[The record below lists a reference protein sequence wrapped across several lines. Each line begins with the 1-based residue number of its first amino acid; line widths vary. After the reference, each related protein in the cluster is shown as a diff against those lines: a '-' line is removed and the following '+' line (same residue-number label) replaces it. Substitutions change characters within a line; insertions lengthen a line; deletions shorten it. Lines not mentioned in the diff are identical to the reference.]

1 MNRNFAILGL
11 SEDATKEQVK
21 QAYDLRVRKYKSS
34 DYDDDPD
41 YVRRKLAEL
50 KSAYDAAYSAAGT
63 DRAYEN
69 YDERTYERSDYER
82 ETSSSDAYEPEVY
95 RPREYKP
102 EKYDHDRFERERDR
116 AARKGEDHRFKTP
129 DISKLRDKMDSLKS
143 TVSENIS
150 GLAEDIRESANRA
163 NEEAEAPP
171 AYRERT
177 SPNIRRLDD
186 SGSGRIIEPESEP
199 QPVSPPRL
207 DDSGYGGVIQTPTG
221 ADTPIYKSSGNSA
234 VKGGSAAG
242 VIIAILVGIIM
253 LFTSMCDDG
262 DDYSYYDDY
271 DDSSYSYEYIS
282 TGDERVYNTAI
293 DVNDLLYEQNSADS
307 YAPGVYSDD
316 DVKKEA
322 DKFAKNYLDMESLED
337 VTEYLY
343 NTYGEFATYIDDPY
357 EEQMTQILA
366 FYGFM
371 SESDAEGR
379 INPYTDKPI
388 TDFVKYLKYINKYYR
403 ENGLTEESDQ

>member
-21 QAYDLRVRKYKSS
+21 QAYELRAHKYKSS

-41 YVRRKLAEL
+41 YVRKKLDEL

-63 DRAYEN
+63 SRAYEN
-69 YDERTYERSDYER
+69 YDEETYERDDYER
-82 ETSSSDAYEPEVY
+82 KTPSSDAYEPEVY
-95 RPREYKP
+95 KPREYRP

-116 AARKGEDHRFKTP
+116 AARKGEDHRFRTP

-171 AYRERT
+171 VYRERT
-177 SPNIRRLDD
+177 SPHVRRLDD
-186 SGSGRIIEPESEP
+186 SGSGRVIEPESES

-221 ADTPIYKSSGNSA
+221 ADTPIYKSSGNSTM
-234 VKGGSAAG
+234 KGGSIAG
-242 VIIAILVGIIM
+242 TIIALLIAFVM
-253 LFTSMCDDG
+253 MFASMCDDG
-262 DDYSYYDDY
+262 PEYDDDDYSSLYV
-271 DDSSYSYEYIS
+271 YSYEYNNDSDQRI
-282 TGDERVYNTAI
+282 YNTAI
-293 DVNDLLYEQNSADS
+293 AANDLLNEQDDD
-307 YAPGVYSDD
+307 VYIFEEYSEE

-322 DKFAKNYLDMESLED
+322 DRFAKNYLKMDSIEE
-337 VTEYLY
+337 VTQYLY
-343 NTYGEFATYIDDPY
+343 ENYSEYSTYTDEPY

-371 SESDAEGR
+371 DEVDAEGL
-379 INPYTDKPI
+379 INPFTEQPI
-388 TDFVKYLKYINKYYR
+388 ADFVKYLEYINQYYK
-403 ENGLTEESDQ
+403 ENGISNEE